1 MRPSAHFKNHQECNV
16 QFHLNGFRTGD
27 PGLLDAVASKPAL
40 EGAGLN
46 GITNILPAEA
56 DVLIV
61 GCGPAGLT
69 LAAQLAAF
77 PDIRT
82 VIVEQKPGPLQL
94 GQADGVAC
102 RTMEMFEA
110 FGFAERVLK
119 ESYWVNE
126 TTFWKPDDSAGDN
139 NGQGR
144 RSRIVRSGRVQDV
157 EDGLSH
163 MPHVILNQ
171 ARVHDFYLETMQ
183 RSASRLIPHYARRL
197 AGLER
202 APQGGTGGVAD
213 YPVTARFER
222 QDEGHQGEI
231 ETIRARYVVGCD
243 GARSVVRQSIGRS
256 LKGDSANHAWGVMD
270 VLAVTDFPDIRF
282 KSLIQSASEGSIVL
296 IPREGGYLVRIYV
309 ELDKLNENE
318 RVAAR
323 NISIEQ
329 LIAAAQRIFH
339 PYTLAVKE
347 VAWWSVYDI
356 GQRLCDRFDDVDGD
370 VDGNVNGSRQ
380 PDELETRQPRV
391 FIAGD
396 ACHTHS
402 PKAGQGMNVSMQ
414 DAFNLGWKLAAV
426 LQGRSPPNLLHTY
439 SAERQAV
446 AKELIDFDREW
457 AAMLS
462 APLKKPGDLGGMGM
476 EPAEVQRYFVQHGRY
491 TAGTA
496 THYKPALLTG
506 PRAGQPSHQQLAKG
520 LQIGTRFHSAP
531 VVRVGDGKP
540 MHLGEALAA
549 DGRWRLIAF
558 AGEGDNAGPT
568 SPLGKLCSHLVDS
581 AQSPLK
587 RYTPAGADL
596 DAVFDV
602 RAVFP
607 QNHRQLT
614 ITAMPELLF
623 PRKGRYGL
631 RDYEKAFC
639 AVADQ
644 NQNGASQDIFS
655 LRGIDRKQGCLV
667 VVRPDQYIAHIFPL
681 GATDALA
688 AFFSSIMLDAKPHSA
703 T

>member
-1 MRPSAHFKNHQECNV
+1 ME
-16 QFHLNGFRTGD
+16 
-27 PGLLDAVASKPAL
+27 DA
-40 EGAGLN
+40 AGRA
-46 GITNILPAEA
+46 LPAEA

-77 PDIRT
+77 SDIRT

-110 FGFAERVLK
+110 FGFADRVLK

-126 TTFWKPDDSAGDN
+126 TTFWKPDNAD
-139 NGQGR
+139 R
-144 RSRIVRSGRVQDV
+144 RRIARSGRVQDV

-171 ARVHDFYLETMQ
+171 ARVHDFYLEIMQ
-183 RSASRLIPHYARRL
+183 RSASRLVPHYSRRL

-202 APQGGTGGVAD
+202 APDGVD
-213 YPVTARFER
+213 DFPVTARFER
-222 QDEGHQGEI
+222 QDAGHEGKI

-243 GARSVVRQSIGRS
+243 GARSAVRQSIGLA

-270 VLAVTDFPDIRF
+270 VLVVTDFPDIRF
-282 KSLIQSASEGSIVL
+282 KALIQSADEGSVVL

-309 ELDKLNENE
+309 ELDKLAVNE

-323 NISIEQ
+323 NITIEQ

-339 PYTLAVKE
+339 PYTLDVKE
-347 VAWWSVYDI
+347 VAWWSVYEI
-356 GQRLCDRFDDVDGD
+356 GQRLCDRFDDL
-370 VDGNVNGSRQ
+370 Q
-380 PDELETRQPRV
+380 ADEVTTRLPHI

-426 LQGRSPPNLLHTY
+426 LQGRSPASLLHTY

-462 APLKKPGDLGGMGM
+462 NPLTQAGGD
-476 EPAEVQRYFVQHGRY
+476 VQRYFVQHGRY

-496 THYKPALLTG
+496 TRYQPALLTG
-506 PRAGQPSHQQLAKG
+506 TSEHQHLAQG
-520 LQIGTRFHSAP
+520 LTIGTRFHSTP
-531 VVRVGDGKP
+531 VIRMGDGKQ
-540 MHLGEALAA
+540 MQLGETLAA
-549 DGRWRLIAF
+549 DGRWRVIAF
-558 AGEGDNAGPT
+558 AGQSDKAEPT
-568 SPLGKLCSHLVDS
+568 SPIAKLCSYLIAS
-581 AQSPLK
+581 PQSPLK
-587 RYTPAGADL
+587 RYTPAGVDV

-602 RAVFP
+602 RAVF
-607 QNHRQLT
+607 QQSHRELA

-623 PRKGRYGL
+623 PHKGRYGL

-639 AVADQ
+639 ALEDDSQ
-644 NQNGASQDIFS
+644 NIYNLRQIDCQN
-655 LRGIDRKQGCLV
+655 GCLV
-667 VVRPDQYIAHIFPL
+667 VVRPDQYIAHILPL
-681 GATDALA
+681 DAIDALT
-688 AFFSSIMLDAKPHSA
+688 AFFGGFMRKS
-703 T
+703 